1 MSCETSPNLT
11 FSDPSFLKLPKLTGK
26 RIRHEFHCTALRV
39 HLGAGVPPKWLR
51 LLHRPSMNDLNSHE
65 RTVRL
70 SVLNNAS
77 LELVRLTINDC
88 DKKATELR
96 DEEDNFLKSDS
107 LTSSDLK
114 SREEFETKLRNELLS
129 FSP

>member
-1 MSCETSPNLT
+1 
-11 FSDPSFLKLPKLTGK
+11 
-26 RIRHEFHCTALRV
+26 
-39 HLGAGVPPKWLR
+39 
-51 LLHRPSMNDLNSHE
+51 MNDLNSHE
-65 RTVRL
+65 RTVWL

-77 LELVRLTINDC
+77 LELVRLTINGC

>member
-1 MSCETSPNLT
+1 
-11 FSDPSFLKLPKLTGK
+11 
-26 RIRHEFHCTALRV
+26 
-39 HLGAGVPPKWLR
+39 
-51 LLHRPSMNDLNSHE
+51 MNDLNSHE